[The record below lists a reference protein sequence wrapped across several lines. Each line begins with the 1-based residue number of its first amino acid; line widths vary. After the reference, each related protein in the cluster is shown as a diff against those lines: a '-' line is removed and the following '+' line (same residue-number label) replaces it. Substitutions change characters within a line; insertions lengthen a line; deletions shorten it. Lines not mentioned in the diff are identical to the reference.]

1 MPDSPNTLH
10 CEASTPDPCLI
21 PSHRRGLFL
30 LHLNISRAPLPVRP
44 VISTSGGQQ
53 SLSEPARHSTSTGL
67 AGAVHQGHGTSFTH
81 QNWVHTLCCTLGSLR
96 RAQFS
101 GARGGVSHDYGGD
114 KTVLDSSA
122 AAAGHG
128 CSSPAGCRHGAGA
141 DGAGRRG
148 GCGDPARRCG
158 ARTVSTRCWVKIPP
172 LRWWRSRR
180 GIRGKTSRSHWVVR
194 GQGWRPPKV
203 RERRRSCSPDVTS

>member
-10 CEASTPDPCLI
+10 CEASTPDLCLI

-81 QNWVHTLCCTLGSLR
+81 QNWVIPSVALWGHSVEPNFQAPVEGYLTTT
-96 RAQFS
+96 
-101 GARGGVSHDYGGD
+101 GAI
-114 KTVLDSSA
+114 K
-122 AAAGHG
+122 
-128 CSSPAGCRHGAGA
+128 PF
-141 DGAGRRG
+141 
-148 GCGDPARRCG
+148 
-158 ARTVSTRCWVKIPP
+158 
-172 LRWWRSRR
+172 
-180 GIRGKTSRSHWVVR
+180 
-194 GQGWRPPKV
+194 
-203 RERRRSCSPDVTS
+203 